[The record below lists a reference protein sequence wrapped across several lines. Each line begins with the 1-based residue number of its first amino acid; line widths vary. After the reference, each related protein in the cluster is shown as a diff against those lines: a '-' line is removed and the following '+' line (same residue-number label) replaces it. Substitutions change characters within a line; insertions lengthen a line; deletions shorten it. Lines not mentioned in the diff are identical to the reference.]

1 MKGEVEIVSIV
12 DGVAQT
18 ILKEDNLIMDGFGET
33 MVSLLTT
40 PSSIVAE
47 GARGTSEDVQSR
59 LDASNFTI
67 QALAFGKGTLGYLYN
82 EHKFYNINA
91 IDYSEDLT
99 NASWESFNLGVSAV
113 SGETAPDT
121 SSNVFLLTASAIS
134 TDKEGKSLCQDTAL
148 NGKETDGK
156 DDKISFTID
165 IKYRPELP
173 PDKVSGTRYSTIGVD
188 QNGTDTYLVIKW
200 DASGNAELLDSN
212 RDLTPN
218 SQFSTGFLKNLGN
231 GWYRACVV
239 PRSATGSGSVH
250 RVRIYPSLPFD
261 ATGLGFAN
269 PDVRDSLG
277 SVYVS
282 RPMAVMSNFPTNYE
296 PTTAESKITSY
307 SEFTTPVSLS
317 GIMLGSNSVGNL
329 YTDTS
334 AYNAVASAP
343 EMPNPINTE
352 LEPHAVYSVEEISD
366 LVIDGYHNKNFNSFD
381 DIYVS
386 SYLVGWD
393 VGSGASSIVSDNLS
407 YHIGCY
413 APTSGI
419 TVASVEGNDFSSLT
433 ASAVGVSGSYASLRT
448 MDKDGFIRAYY
459 PTLGDTADA
468 SGRLIVSANADFSSV
483 GEISC
488 VTIIPQPDAI
498 VSNFYGG
505 IFEAGLYTLDLEKTL
520 RDLNTQPPYN
530 KDVDAG
536 DEFKKKLIARKTFND
551 NIVVSR
557 DEGTNQGLNNHGD
570 VRVIWRLKF
579 L

>member
-1 MKGEVEIVSIV
+1 MKGEVEIISVVNGI
-12 DGVAQT
+12 AKT

-47 GARGTSEDVQSR
+47 GVRGSTGDNQSR
-59 LDASNFTI
+59 LDASNYTI
-67 QALAFGKGTLGYLYN
+67 QGLAFGKGTLGYLEN
-82 EHKFYNINA
+82 KHKFYNLNA
-91 IDYSEDLT
+91 VDYSEDLT
-99 NASWESFNLGVSAV
+99 NAAWESFNLSVSAV
-113 SGETAPDT
+113 SGVTAPDT
-121 SSNVFLLTASAIS
+121 TSNVFLLTASSIS
-134 TDKEGKSLCQDTAL
+134 TDKEGKSLCQDTYF
-148 NGKETDGK
+148 NGKQTDGI
-156 DDKISFTID
+156 DDKISFSLD
-165 IKYRPELP
+165 LKYRPELP
-173 PDKVSGTRYSTIGVD
+173 PDKVDGNRYSTIGID

-200 DASGNAELLDSN
+200 DSSGNGELLDVS
-212 RDLTPN
+212 RDTTTN

-239 PRSATGSGSVH
+239 PRSETGSGSVY

-277 SVYVS
+277 SIYVS
-282 RPMAVMSNFPTNYE
+282 RPMAVMSNFPTDYV
-296 PTTAESKITSY
+296 PTLAESNVGDY
-307 SEFTTPVSLS
+307 SEYSAPVSLS
-317 GIMLGSNSVGNL
+317 GIMLGSNSVGTL

-334 AYNAVASAP
+334 AYNAVANAP
-343 EMPNPINTE
+343 EMPNPVNTE
-352 LEPHAVYSVEEISD
+352 LEPNAIYSVETISD

-393 VGSGASSIVSDNLS
+393 VGAGASSITSDNLS
-407 YHIGCY
+407 YHVGCY

-419 TVASVEGNDFSSLT
+419 TVASVEGGDFSSLT
-433 ASAVGVSGSYASLRT
+433 ASAVGVSGSYAELRT

-468 SGRLIVSANADFSSV
+468 SGRLIVSANSDFSSV
-483 GEISC
+483 GELSC
-488 VTIIPQPDAI
+488 ITIIPQPDAI

-505 IFEAGLYTLDLEKTL
+505 IFEAGLFTLDLQKTL
-520 RDLNTQPPYN
+520 NELKIQPPYN
-530 KDVDAG
+530 KDVDSG
-536 DEFKKKLIARKTFND
+536 DPFKMKLMARKTFND

-557 DEGTNQGLNNHGD
+557 DSGSDQGLNHHGD
-570 VRVIWRLKF
+570 VKVIWRLKF